1 MRPLQLTMSGF
12 GPYAKVTEI
21 DFERIGKQG
30 LFLIT
35 GDTGAGK
42 TTIFDGITFAL
53 YGEASGEVRDSAM
66 FRSKYAKDDVPTFV
80 KLTFLYKGKKYTVKR
95 NPEYLRKKER
105 GDGYTSQKAEAELI
119 YPDDRP
125 PVTKTK
131 EVTKAVTE
139 LLGLDYSQ
147 FTQIAMI
154 AQGDFQK
161 LLLAGT
167 AQRSEIFRKIFRTGI
182 YRDLQVKLREAE
194 RSAWKEYDRIKSSIV
209 QYLDSVMFLPAFEET
224 EEYDQLKAGKY
235 QGQTERALAIL
246 ALAIESTEKE
256 LEQFSLEAEKIRSQ
270 IEGEIKL
277 LSKAEQEAALQANL
291 EKSRKQLAQVMEYET
306 VIREEAENSE
316 AWKKELTE
324 LERQIQREE
333 EQLQV
338 LDHYLKVRKQ
348 CEAEKTGFGLLKTRQ
363 DKWEEEL
370 LSKTAGQER
379 LKEVPVLL
387 LNSQAEL
394 NMLEQERNQ
403 LNKFA
408 LQLKRLKQM
417 GEETKEARQRYLSV
431 VKVRDE
437 KRQEYQQMEQLFFDA
452 QAGVL
457 AQRLEEGMP
466 CPVCGSL
473 EHPKPAASSAHIP
486 DEKRLKEEKEKLTRL
501 EGEVGRASSDAKNKG
516 EQLQETASL
525 LEEELTSF
533 FEQEKEK
540 GQEEKGSITS
550 FKNPDAQMA
559 VADKWR
565 MLLGERWDGIKGL
578 REELIRK
585 IDTLKKEEQRL
596 EALSKEIPK
605 LTKQLEEIRME
616 CQKKEKEISLLE
628 GTLTAITQNMDE
640 TLKEEGDGR
649 FRKQMADHVRR
660 KKELE
665 RNIQTAFER
674 QQKWVKQKEALSA
687 TVLTLEEQLTNQSG
701 LVPEEIRERKTF
713 LEKKEQEITLE
724 IKQFYAIQKNNRTI
738 YDNVKK
744 RQKEVEEAEHRY
756 VLMKNLADTAGGTL
770 TGKQKVELETYIQMA
785 FLDRILRRAN
795 VRLLTMSGGQYELKR
810 QEEGGNKKE
819 KAGLELDVIDHYNG
833 TLRSVKTLS
842 GGESFK
848 ASLSLALGL
857 SDEIQARAGGIQL
870 DAMFIDEGF
879 GSLDDE
885 SLSQAMKALTSL
897 ADGNRMVGIISHVA
911 ELKEKIENKIIIT
924 KSRNVEEIGSKVS
937 LITI

>member
-12 GPYAKVTEI
+12 GPYAKMTEI

-370 LSKTAGQER
+370 LSKAAGQGR

-437 KRQEYQQMEQLFFDA
+437 KRQEYQQMEQFFFDA

-486 DEKRLKEEKEKLTRL
+486 NDKRLK
-501 EGEVGRASSDAKNKG
+501 
-516 EQLQETASL
+516 
-525 LEEELTSF
+525 
-533 FEQEKEK
+533 
-540 GQEEKGSITS
+540 
-550 FKNPDAQMA
+550 
-559 VADKWR
+559 
-565 MLLGERWDGIKGL
+565 
-578 REELIRK
+578 
-585 IDTLKKEEQRL
+585 
-596 EALSKEIPK
+596 
-605 LTKQLEEIRME
+605 
-616 CQKKEKEISLLE
+616 
-628 GTLTAITQNMDE
+628 
-640 TLKEEGDGR
+640 
-649 FRKQMADHVRR
+649 
-660 KKELE
+660 
-665 RNIQTAFER
+665 
-674 QQKWVKQKEALSA
+674 
-687 TVLTLEEQLTNQSG
+687 
-701 LVPEEIRERKTF
+701 
-713 LEKKEQEITLE
+713 
-724 IKQFYAIQKNNRTI
+724 
-738 YDNVKK
+738 
-744 RQKEVEEAEHRY
+744 
-756 VLMKNLADTAGGTL
+756 
-770 TGKQKVELETYIQMA
+770 
-785 FLDRILRRAN
+785 
-795 VRLLTMSGGQYELKR
+795 
-810 QEEGGNKKE
+810 
-819 KAGLELDVIDHYNG
+819 
-833 TLRSVKTLS
+833 
-842 GGESFK
+842 
-848 ASLSLALGL
+848 
-857 SDEIQARAGGIQL
+857 
-870 DAMFIDEGF
+870 
-879 GSLDDE
+879 
-885 SLSQAMKALTSL
+885 
-897 ADGNRMVGIISHVA
+897 
-911 ELKEKIENKIIIT
+911 
-924 KSRNVEEIGSKVS
+924 
-937 LITI
+937 